1 MFGSFIATS
10 VFLKKRYTLLMIYL
24 LKFEIG
30 LASIFGGNTALAF
43 TLMKTNLKKKRS
55 WAYIFYTF

>member
-1 MFGSFIATS
+1 MFGSIIATS

-43 TLMKTNLKKKRS
+43 TLMKTN
-55 WAYIFYTF
+55 